1 MSKKEKFIRIISSQN
16 NDERKIL
23 ILMFTNTEY
32 LNNLFCPSLSNI
44 DFIKNGN
51 QVSVILKNISFLN
64 FFNNW
69 IVDFEQRMPNEII
82 EKDLVTQFNLEIRSI
97 VLIGQKEK
105 EISVSVAKGLFGEL
119 LFIKEQ
125 ILNNINH
132 FELINSW
139 QRPAPSNHDFD
150 FENHTVEV
158 KTVSRE
164 SNRVTISSVYQLESF
179 EMKKHFLKIFRI
191 ETIVKSNVDSIGI
204 LYNEII
210 SMLQPELIN
219 LFQMKCAQDQF
230 SEYLGPI
237 DTPLSY
243 KFLLYEDNLFDVDQE
258 HFPRIKR
265 MELMYGLTNIKYCV
279 DLSSIEQ
286 FKIN

>member
-1 MSKKEKFIRIISSQN
+1 MSKKEKFIRIISGLN

-23 ILMFTNTEY
+23 TLFFSNAES

-44 DFIKNGN
+44 DFIKKGN
-51 QVSVILKNISFLN
+51 QVSVILKNNSFLK
-64 FFNNW
+64 FFNSW
-69 IVDFEQRMPNEII
+69 IKDFEQRIPDDILER
-82 EKDLVTQFNLEIRSI
+82 ELVNQFNLEIRSI

-105 EISVSVAKGLFGEL
+105 EISDSVAKGLFGEL
-119 LFIKEQ
+119 LYIKEQ
-125 ILNNINH
+125 ILNNCNQSD
-132 FELINSW
+132 LINAW

-150 FENHTVEV
+150 FENHTLEV
-158 KTVSRE
+158 KTISRE
-164 SNRVTISSVYQLESF
+164 SNRVTISSAFQLESF
-179 EMKKHFLKIFRI
+179 EMKKHFLKIYRI
-191 ETIVKSNVDSIGI
+191 ETIVKSNVDSLGI

-243 KFLLYEDNLFDVDQE
+243 KFLLYEDNLFEVDQE
-258 HFPRIKR
+258 YFPRIKR
-265 MELMYGLTNIKYCV
+265 MELMHGLTNIKYCV

>member
-16 NDERKIL
+16 NEERKIL
-23 ILMFTNTEY
+23 ILMFTNAEY
-32 LNNLFCPSLSNI
+32 INNLFCPSLSNI

-51 QVSVILKNISFLN
+51 QVSVILKNVTFLN

-69 IVDFEQRMPNEII
+69 IIDFEQRMPNDII
-82 EKDLVTQFNLEIRSI
+82 EKDLVNQFNLEIRSI

-105 EISVSVAKGLFGEL
+105 EISDSVAKGLFGEL
-119 LFIKEQ
+119 LYIKEQ
-125 ILNNINH
+125 ILSNFNQS
-132 FELINSW
+132 ELINAW

-150 FENHTVEV
+150 FENHTLEV
-158 KTVSRE
+158 KTISRE
-164 SNRVTISSVYQLESF
+164 SNKVTINSVFQLESF
-179 EMKKHFLKIFRI
+179 ELKKHFLKIYRI

-204 LYNEII
+204 LYNDII

-219 LFQMKCAQDQF
+219 LFQMKCAQDKF

-243 KFLLYEDNLFDVDQE
+243 KFLLYEDSLFDVDQE

-265 MELMYGLTNIKYCV
+265 MELMHGLSNIKYCV